1 MNHYAEDDRIS
12 VEMGNKIISQC
23 EKLGLDF
30 AGTCAGGHPITED
43 AWVFHAHLDL
53 GFRKQTR
60 MFDFEIEEKLTEL
73 LSRIGLRLYTCS
85 FGKYDD
91 RWFIELTATQRRK
104 KRVVNGRFISSQV
117 YKKKEEKL
125 KNE

>member
-1 MNHYAEDDRIS
+1 MNHYTEEDRIS
-12 VEMGNKIISQC
+12 VEMANKIMSQC
-23 EKLGLDF
+23 KKLGLDF
-30 AGTCAGGHPITED
+30 TGMRAGGHPITEE

-73 LSRIGLRLYTCS
+73 LSRIGLRVYTCS

-104 KRVVNGRFISSQV
+104 KRVVNGRFVSSKV
-117 YKKKEEKL
+117 YKKEGGK
-125 KNE
+125 